1 MNVRHNEECIS
12 SLSKTDTYIKVDVL
26 VLFFILSC
34 AVLHFMDSG
43 TTREP
48 RTALSA
54 GDTLIFPEMNSII
67 CEFREREGKD
77 QGLKEIIV
85 SLVQVVLAI
94 RISFHYDFL
103 TAPMKY

>member
-1 MNVRHNEECIS
+1 MN
-12 SLSKTDTYIKVDVL
+12 
-26 VLFFILSC
+26 
-34 AVLHFMDSG
+34 SG

-54 GDTLIFPEMNSII
+54 GDTLIFPEMNSIV

-94 RISFHYDFL
+94 RISFHSDFL

>member
-34 AVLHFMDSG
+34 AVLHFMNSA

-54 GDTLIFPEMNSII
+54 DFTRLPTLIFPEMNSII

-77 QGLKEIIV
+77 QGLKEIIQ
-85 SLVQVVLAI
+85 SA
-94 RISFHYDFL
+94 
-103 TAPMKY
+103 